1 MEYRK
6 QQTVKTIGQYSCLL
20 CSSCTKGSFVRL
32 GDQLNDC
39 GYIVHFST
47 SCLSYLFHYAK
58 KIKIN
63 WMFPTCKIQ
72 ELKNLTEKEK
82 KNKNVLQMGCLSVF
96 TSSIAEP
103 LPLLPGAGIIYELY
117 IITEYIWSPPR
128 PVLTHSVHV
137 TSKHKGSFGYH
148 CFDFQRFP
156 NFQIS

>member
-47 SCLSYLFHYAK
+47 SCLSYLFHYTK

-82 KNKNVLQMGCLSVF
+82 KKGKMCFKWDVYIFNCWAIATTVCSRNHLLTVYYNWVYLNPSK
-96 TSSIAEP
+96 TSFDSFS
-103 LPLLPGAGIIYELY
+103 
-117 IITEYIWSPPR
+117 TR
-128 PVLTHSVHV
+128 
-137 TSKHKGSFGYH
+137 HK
-148 CFDFQRFP
+148 
-156 NFQIS
+156 